1 MATNNSWRRWETED
15 ERQYGEVLYR
25 RAIGEL
31 PEMESSKA
39 AAELLAPFVRPD
51 DHILDVGCGAGH
63 YLKSFQ
69 KSIQVPFF
77 YTGADAT
84 PYYLEL
90 AKKAFPETDR
100 ISFAQADI
108 FNLPFADASFD
119 IVTANNVLLH
129 LPNIIKP
136 VEELCRVAKRTV
148 IIRSLIGNRSFR
160 IQEVQNKEPEFDDQ
174 GEPTAFFYYNI
185 YSENYIRYLTSKL
198 PRVRSVKIEADTSF
212 SEQAI
217 EDAVEAQKN
226 KIGVTK
232 MLAGKQTNGYLILPW
247 SFVTIT
253 LDGGVA
259 GA

>member
-1 MATNNSWRRWETED
+1 MNTNDTWRRWETED

-25 RAIGEL
+25 RATGEL

-39 AAELLAPFVRPD
+39 AAALLKPLVRAD
-51 DHILDVGCGAGH
+51 DTMLDVGCGAGH
-63 YLKSFQ
+63 YLRSFQ
-69 KSIQVPFF
+69 KAITVPFT

-100 ISFAQADI
+100 VKFVQADI

-119 IVTANNVLLH
+119 VVTANNVLLH

-136 VEELCRVAKRTV
+136 VSELCRVAKRTV
-148 IIRSLIGNRSFR
+148 LIRSLIGNRSFR
-160 IQEVQNKEPEFDDQ
+160 IQEVQNKEPEFDEN
-174 GEPTAFFYYNI
+174 GEPTAFFFYNI
-185 YSENYIRYLTSKL
+185 YSENYIRSLASKL
-198 PRVRSVKIEADTSF
+198 PRVRSIEIAPDTSF

-217 EDAVEAQKN
+217 QDAVEAQKN

-232 MLAGKQTNGYLILPW
+232 MVDGKQTNGYLILPW

-253 LDGGVA
+253 LDGPA
-259 GA
+259 GT